1 MRKPYEL
8 LIFDWDGTLMD
19 SAAAIAEAL
28 QAACA
33 DLDLPIPPTSEA
45 RYVIGLG
52 LTDSMKHILPD
63 LPDSY
68 YPKVVDRYRLHF
80 LKRDGGTSLFEGA
93 REMIEDL
100 RERGYMLAVATGKSR
115 RGLDRALESTGLHG
129 MFDATR
135 CADEGFAKPH
145 PGMLFNILDRL
156 ATPAEKTLMIGDTT
170 HDLNMANA
178 AGVAAVAITH
188 GAHERE
194 ALVPCQPL
202 VMVNNL
208 QELRDWLLPGS

>member
-28 QAACA
+28 QATCA
-33 DLDLPIPPTSEA
+33 DLDLPVPPTSEA

-52 LTDSMKHILPD
+52 LTDAMKHILPD
-63 LPDSY
+63 LPDSD
-68 YPKVVDRYRLHF
+68 YPKVVDRYRVHF
-80 LKRDGGTSLFEGA
+80 LKRDGGTTLFEGA

-115 RGLDRALESTGLHG
+115 RGLDRALQDTGLRG
-129 MFDATR
+129 FFDITR

-145 PGMLFNILDRL
+145 PGMLVTILDSL
-156 ATPAEKTLMIGDTT
+156 ATPAEHALMIGDTT
-170 HDLNMANA
+170 HDLSMANA
-178 AGVAAVAITH
+178 ARVAAVAITH

-194 ALVPCQPL
+194 ALAGCKPL
-202 VMVNNL
+202 LMVESIR
-208 QELRDWLLPGS
+208 ELRDWLLPAA

>member
-1 MRKPYEL
+1 MRKPFEL

-19 SAAAIAEAL
+19 SAASIAEAI

-33 DLDLPIPPTSEA
+33 DLGLSVPTTSQA

-52 LTDSMKHILPD
+52 LTDAMRHILPD
-63 LPDSY
+63 LPESE
-68 YPKVVDRYRLHF
+68 YPKIVDRYRLHF
-80 LKRDGGTSLFEGA
+80 LKRDGDTTLFEGA

-115 RGLDRALESTGLHG
+115 RGLDRALECTGLQG

-145 PGMLFNILDRL
+145 PGMLFNILDTL
-156 ATPAEKTLMIGDTT
+156 ATSAEKSLMIGDTT
-170 HDLNMANA
+170 HDLNMAGA
-178 AGVAAVAITH
+178 AGVAAAAITH

-194 ALVPCQPL
+194 ALVQCQPV

>member
-1 MRKPYEL
+1 MRKPFEL

-19 SAAAIAEAL
+19 SAASIAEAI
-28 QAACA
+28 QEACA
-33 DLDLPIPPTSEA
+33 DLGLPIPPTSQA

-52 LTDSMKHILPD
+52 LTDAMRHILPD
-63 LPDSY
+63 LPESE
-68 YPKVVDRYRLHF
+68 YPKIVDRYRLHF
-80 LKRDGGTSLFEGA
+80 LKRDGGTTLFEGA
-93 REMIEDL
+93 QEMIEDL

-115 RGLDRALESTGLHG
+115 RGLDRALEGTGLQG

-145 PGMLFNILDRL
+145 PGMLFNILDPL
-156 ATPAEKTLMIGDTT
+156 ATPAEKSRMIGDTT
-170 HDLNMANA
+170 HDLNMAGA
-178 AGVAAVAITH
+178 AGVAAAAITH

-194 ALVPCQPL
+194 ALVQCQPL

-208 QELRDWLLPGS
+208 QELRDWLLPDS

>member
-1 MRKPYEL
+1 MRSPYEL

-19 SAAAIAEAL
+19 STAAIAEAI
-28 QAACA
+28 QEACA
-33 DLDLPIPPTSEA
+33 DLGLPVPPTLQA

-52 LTDSMKHILPD
+52 LTDAMRHILPD
-63 LPDSY
+63 LPDSE

-80 LKRDGGTSLFEGA
+80 LRRDGGTTLFPGA
-93 REMIEDL
+93 QEMIEDL

-115 RGLDRALESTGLHG
+115 RGLDRALEATGLRG
-129 MFDATR
+129 LFDATR

-145 PGMLFNILDRL
+145 PGMLMTILDTL
-156 ATPAEKTLMIGDTT
+156 ATPSEKALMIGDTT
-170 HDLNMANA
+170 HDLTMANA
-178 AGVAAVAITH
+178 AGVASAAITH

-194 ALVPCQPL
+194 ALVNCQPL

-208 QELRDWLLPGS
+208 QELREWLLPHH

>member
-33 DLDLPIPPTSEA
+33 DLDLPVPPMSEA

-52 LTDSMKHILPD
+52 LTDTMKHILPD
-63 LPDSY
+63 LPDSD

-80 LKRDGGTSLFEGA
+80 LKRDGGTTLFEGA
-93 REMIEDL
+93 REMIEGL

-115 RGLDRALESTGLHG
+115 RGLDRSLQDTGLRG
-129 MFDATR
+129 FFDTTR

-145 PGMLFNILDRL
+145 PGMLFNILDTL
-156 ATPAEKTLMIGDTT
+156 STPAGKSLMIGDTT
-170 HDLNMANA
+170 HDLNMAHA
-178 AGVAAVAITH
+178 AGVAAAAITH

-194 ALVPCQPL
+194 ALAVCKPL
-202 VMVNNL
+202 LMVQSIREL
-208 QELRDWLLPGS
+208 QDWLLPAA

>member
-1 MRKPYEL
+1 MRKPFEL

-19 SAAAIAEAL
+19 SAASIAEAI

-33 DLDLPIPPTSEA
+33 DLGLSVPTTSQA

-52 LTDSMKHILPD
+52 LTDVMRHILPD
-63 LPDSY
+63 LPESE
-68 YPKVVDRYRLHF
+68 YPKIVDRYRLHF
-80 LKRDGGTSLFEGA
+80 LKRDGGTTLFEGA

-115 RGLDRALESTGLHG
+115 RGLDRALEGTGLQG

-145 PGMLFNILDRL
+145 PGMLFNILDTL
-156 ATPAEKTLMIGDTT
+156 ATPAEKSLMIGDTT
-170 HDLNMANA
+170 HDLNMAGA
-178 AGVAAVAITH
+178 AGVAAAAITH

-194 ALVPCQPL
+194 ALVQCQPL

-208 QELRDWLLPGS
+208 QELRDWLLPDS

>member
-33 DLDLPIPPTSEA
+33 DLDLPVPPTSEA

-52 LTDSMKHILPD
+52 LKDAMKHILPD
-63 LPDSY
+63 LPDSD
-68 YPKVVDRYRLHF
+68 YPKVVDRYRVHF
-80 LKRDGGTSLFEGA
+80 LKRDGDTTLFDGA

-115 RGLDRALESTGLHG
+115 RGLNRALQDTGLHG
-129 MFDATR
+129 FFDTTR

-145 PGMLFNILDRL
+145 PGMLVTILDTL
-156 ATPAEKTLMIGDTT
+156 ATPAEHALMIGDTT
-170 HDLNMANA
+170 HDLSMANA
-178 AGVAAVAITH
+178 ARVAAVAITH
-188 GAHERE
+188 GAHERDALE
-194 ALVPCQPL
+194 ACKPL
-202 VMVNNL
+202 IMVEGIR
-208 QELRDWLLPGS
+208 QLRDWLLPAA